1 VPVVEAT
8 PAAAA
13 PQAAAPKAAAPEVK
27 FQEVVNAQQG
37 GGNPCGTR
45 RMMPRA
51 MSAEQKEA
59 MAALEAEHAHS
70 KKQLQESQAEL
81 DKLNSREIQIK
92 YPCWGPCR
100 AVCLCLSP
108 LSGLALDT
116 YLTLPVLQFL
126 RQSRLLS

>member
-1 VPVVEAT
+1 
-8 PAAAA
+8 
-13 PQAAAPKAAAPEVK
+13 
-27 FQEVVNAQQG
+27 
-37 GGNPCGTR
+37 
-45 RMMPRA
+45 

-92 YPCWGPCR
+92 FEIENYRYPCWGPCR